1 MNRGYRLLLLSSSRT
16 AGTEFLQHARGH
28 VEDFLA
34 GRARRAVF
42 LPYATVLYSYDEYT
56 ERVCEW
62 FAQSGHA
69 MSGLHRAADPVEAL
83 SSADLIVVGGGNTFC
98 LLHELYRLELIEP
111 LRRRVAAGVAYIGWS
126 AGSNVACP
134 TICTT
139 NDMPVVWPAH
149 CEALALIPFQL
160 NPHYTSAHLPGHQGE
175 TRDERLTEFAQLNP
189 EIPVL
194 GLREG
199 SALHVED
206 GKIRLLGAHMA
217 RVFHDKRSWDAA
229 PNSWLDGILQDD
241 VDAATR

>member
-1 MNRGYRLLLLSSSRT
+1 MNPRHRLLLLSSSRT

-28 VEDFLA
+28 IVGFLED
-34 GRARRAVF
+34 RARRAVF
-42 LPYATVLYSYDEYT
+42 LPYATVLYSHDEYT

-83 SSADLIVVGGGNTFC
+83 SNADLIVLGGGNTFY

-111 LRRRVAAGVAYIGWS
+111 LRRRVAEGVAYIGWS

-134 TICTT
+134 TIRTT
-139 NDMPVVWPAH
+139 NDMPIIWPAH
-149 CEALALIPFQL
+149 SEALALIPFQL
-160 NPHYTSAHLPGHQGE
+160 NPHYTDIHPPGHQGE
-175 TRDERLTEFAQLNP
+175 TRDERLAEFTRLNP

-206 GKIRLLGAHMA
+206 GRIRLLGAHKA
-217 RVFHDKRSWDAA
+217 RIFHGKRSWDAA
-229 PNSWLDGILQDD
+229 PNSWLDGVLQDD
-241 VDAATR
+241 VDAETR